1 MFLRIGYELIFEVPG
16 PTHMLL
22 MLHTHPEQ
30 IRVLQRPEKLH
41 VIITGRDA
49 PQELIEFADLV
60 TEMREIKHP
69 YRAGIRA
76 QPGVEF

>member
-1 MFLRIGYELIFEVPG
+1 MKTAVVTGGNAGIGLATAREMARLG
-16 PTHMLL
+16 W
-22 MLHTHPEQ
+22 
-30 IRVLQRPEKLH
+30 R

-49 PQELIEFADLV
+49 PEELIEFADLV